1 MAHLISLSIDATKI
15 TKSRIKNGKYVNLTI
30 NIADETDQ
38 YGNSISCW
46 ESQSKEEREA
56 KEKRNYLGNGKV
68 LFTDG
73 LVHKTDSQPAPKAKE
88 DESINEMPF

>member
-15 TKSRIKNGKYVNLTI
+15 TKSRMKNGKYVNLTI

-38 YGNSISCW
+38 YGNSVSAW
-46 ESQSKEEREA
+46 EAQTKEERDA
-56 KEKRNYLGNGKV
+56 KGKRNYLGNGRV

-73 LVHKTDSQPAPKAKE
+73 DVHKTEKQE
-88 DESINEMPF
+88 DAGSKPDPVQDEMPF